1 VILGCADGTLSR
13 VGTVL
18 KGNHMLERDVLGL
31 KEGGESGRRFIVK
44 NKV

>member
-1 VILGCADGTLSR
+1 MILGCADGTLSR

-18 KGNHMLERDVLGL
+18 KGRHMLERDMLGL
-31 KEGGESGRRFIVK
+31 KEGGERGRRFIVK